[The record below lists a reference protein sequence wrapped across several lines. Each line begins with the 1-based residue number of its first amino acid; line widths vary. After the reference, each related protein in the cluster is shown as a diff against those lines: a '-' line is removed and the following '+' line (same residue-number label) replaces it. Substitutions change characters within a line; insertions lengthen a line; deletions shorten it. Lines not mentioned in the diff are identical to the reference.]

1 MIMADMTVQAIQAL
15 KPSTS
20 YTKTQVS
27 RGLYIG
33 VATTGEKVF
42 FVRYTVNGNTN
53 RSEYRL
59 PKLFGTKSGP
69 AHISLTDAR
78 AKTTEIQA
86 LAKQGIDYQHKLE
99 ADAKAVAAQSAQQE
113 AENYTVTSL
122 YDAWFATTKRKDG
135 GAELTRS
142 FNRDVLPI
150 LGPMK
155 LRDLEEG
162 HIRALLIPVAKAGT
176 NRKAVV
182 ILNNLKQMFGWAN
195 GRKPWKLLVDDPT
208 CNLKP
213 DDITQ
218 PGYEETERDRVLSH
232 DEIRVLVSKLPAA
245 RLVKTTEL
253 AIWIVLSCC
262 TRIGETIMAEWKHID
277 LEGGTWHIPEANTK
291 GKAPA
296 HTVYLSAFAT
306 RQFEAL
312 KAITGRSRWCFP
324 NEDDTTHLDLKSPT
338 KQIGDRQAALRES
351 KPLVNRSRGVSS
363 LVLGSDKW
371 TPHDLRRTGATLLQT
386 VGVSQHVIERMMN
399 HAEQNRMQ
407 RIYQQHNYAEEQ
419 RDGWAKLGT
428 LLETLTKPGASTGK
442 QDGEQAPEAS

>member
-1 MIMADMTVQAIQAL
+1 MADMTVQAIQAL

-42 FVRYTVNGNTN
+42 FVRYTVNGNAN

-69 AHISLTDAR
+69 SHISLTDAR

-86 LAKQGIDYQHKLE
+86 LAKQGIDYQKKLE
-99 ADAKAVAAQSAQQE
+99 ADAKAVAAQSAVQE
-113 AENYTVTSL
+113 AENLTVTQL
-122 YDAWFATTKRKDG
+122 YEAWFATTRRKDG
-135 GAELTRS
+135 GAEITRS
-142 FNRDVLPI
+142 FNRDVLPT

-162 HIRALLIPVAKAGT
+162 HIRALLKPISDRGT
-176 NRKAVV
+176 NRTAVAL
-182 ILNNLKQMFGWAN
+182 LNNLKQMFNWSN

-213 DDITQ
+213 EDITQ
-218 PGYEETERDRVLSH
+218 PGYEEVERDRVLSH
-232 DEIRVLVSKLPAA
+232 DEIKALVRQLPAA
-245 RLVKTTEL
+245 RLIKTTEY

-262 TRIGETIMAEWKHID
+262 TRIGETIMAEWKDID
-277 LEGGTWHIPEANTK
+277 LATGIWHIPESNTK
-291 GKAPA
+291 GKAPS
-296 HTVYLSAFAT
+296 HTVYLSAFAI

-312 KAITGRSRWCFP
+312 KTITGGGKWCFP
-324 NEDDTTHLDLKSPT
+324 SEDGTSHLNEKAPT
-338 KQIGDRQAALRES
+338 KQIGDRQASLRAS
-351 KPLVNRSRGVSS
+351 KPLINRSKGVSS
-363 LVLGSDKW
+363 LVLGSEKW

-386 VGVSQHVIERMMN
+386 VDVDQHVIERMMN

-407 RIYQQHNYAEEQ
+407 RIYQQHDYADEQ
-419 RDGWAKLGT
+419 RQAWAKLGE
-428 LLETLTKPGASTGK
+428 LLTTLTTAA
-442 QDGEQAPEAS
+442 QQ

>member
-1 MIMADMTVQAIQAL
+1 MRMILADMTVQAIQAL

-42 FVRYTVNGNTN
+42 FVRYTVNGKVN

-78 AKTTEIQA
+78 AKATEIQA
-86 LAKQGIDYQHKLE
+86 LAKQGIDYQQKLE

-113 AENYTVTSL
+113 AENYTVTEL
-122 YDAWFATTKRKDG
+122 YEAWLATTRRKDG
-135 GAELTRS
+135 GAELRRY
-142 FNRDVLPI
+142 FGRDVLPVI
-150 LGPMK
+150 GTKP
-155 LRDLEEG
+155 LRELEEG
-162 HIRALLIPVAKAGT
+162 HIKALLQPISNTGT

-182 ILNNLKQMFGWAN
+182 ILSNLKQMFKWAS
-195 GRKPWKLLVDDPT
+195 GRRPWKLLVDDPT
-208 CNLKP
+208 LNLRP
-213 DDITQ
+213 EDITQ
-218 PGYEETERDRVLSH
+218 PGYEDVERDRVLSH
-232 DEIRVLVSKLPAA
+232 DEIKALVRQLPAA
-245 RLVKTTEL
+245 RLVKTTEY

-262 TRIGETIMAEWKHID
+262 TRIGETIKAEWKEID
-277 LEGGTWHIPEANTK
+277 LMTGVWHIPEANTK

-296 HTVYLSAFAT
+296 HTVYLSAFAI

-312 KAITGRSRWCFP
+312 KAITGGSKWCFP
-324 NEDDTTHLDLKSPT
+324 SEDGTSHLNEKAPT
-338 KQIGDRQAALRES
+338 KQIGDRQASLRAK
-351 KPLVNRSRGVSS
+351 KPLVNRSKGVSS
-363 LVLGSDKW
+363 LVLGSEKW

-386 VGVSQHVIERMMN
+386 ADVDQHVIERMMN

-407 RIYQQHNYAEEQ
+407 RIYQQHNYANEQ
-419 RDGWAKLGT
+419 QEAWTKLGT
-428 LLETLTKPGASTGK
+428 LLTQLTNA
-442 QDGEQAPEAS
+442 D

>member
-1 MIMADMTVQAIQAL
+1 MADMTVQAIQAL

-27 RGLYIG
+27 RGLYVG

-42 FVRYTVNGNTN
+42 FVRYTVNGNAS

-69 AHISLTDAR
+69 AHVSLTDAR
-78 AKTTEIQA
+78 AKATEIQA
-86 LAKQGIDYQHKLE
+86 LAKQGIDYQQKQE
-99 ADAKAVAAQSAQQE
+99 ADAKAVAAQTAQQE
-113 AENYTVTSL
+113 AENFTVTSL
-122 YDAWFATTKRKDG
+122 YEAWFATTRRKDG

-142 FNRDVLPI
+142 FKRDVLPT

-155 LRDLEEG
+155 LRDIEEG
-162 HIRALLIPVAKAGT
+162 HIRALLKPISDRGT
-176 NRKAVV
+176 NRTAVAL
-182 ILNNLKQMFGWAN
+182 LNNLKQMFNWSN

-213 DDITQ
+213 EDITQ
-218 PGYEETERDRVLSH
+218 TGYEEVERDRVLSH
-232 DEIRVLVSKLPAA
+232 DEIKSLVRQLPAA
-245 RLVKTTEL
+245 RLVKTTEY

-262 TRIGETIMAEWKHID
+262 TRIGETIMAEWKD
-277 LEGGTWHIPEANTK
+277 VNLATGVWHIPEANTK

-296 HTVYLSAFAT
+296 HTVYLSPFAM

-312 KAITGRSRWCFP
+312 KAITDTSRWCFP
-324 NEDDTTHLDLKSPT
+324 NEAGTDHLDLKSPT
-338 KQIGDRQAALRES
+338 KQIGDRQASLRTS
-351 KPLVNRSRGVSS
+351 KPLINRSKGVSS
-363 LVLGSDKW
+363 LVLSAEKW

-386 VGVSQHVIERMMN
+386 VGVGQHVIERMMN

-407 RIYQQHNYAEEQ
+407 RIYQQHDYADEQ
-419 RDGWAKLGT
+419 REGWAKLGT
-428 LLETLTKPGASTGK
+428 LLDKLTPT
-442 QDGEQAPEAS
+442 